1 MTNFDK
7 GSCPI
12 WDLWVLLL
20 PLASLCAIAFKE
32 PPGAGTVLGVMHKQ
46 AEASVGV

>member
-12 WDLWVLLL
+12 WDLWVLL
-20 PLASLCAIAFKE
+20 PLASC
-32 PPGAGTVLGVMHKQ
+32 VLLLLKRILGQGLFWGVMHEQ